1 MVLQYLTQFQIRGT
15 YLFGY
20 VRFNTVFTIF
30 YHKLKFIFDY
40 RDSYIFAVQT
50 DDLSKS
56 LEKMAPFFDF
66 SNYPPNHRLFDL
78 KNKAKLGKWK
88 NECAGKNII
97 SAIAVRSKVYSLEMI
112 DDDHY
117 DNIMNS
123 AEGAFD
129 VNPNIKSN
137 MKRCKGVKRHLIE
150 KKN

>member
-1 MVLQYLTQFQIRGT
+1 
-15 YLFGY
+15 
-20 VRFNTVFTIF
+20 
-30 YHKLKFIFDY
+30 
-40 RDSYIFAVQT
+40 
-50 DDLSKS
+50 
-56 LEKMAPFFDF
+56 MAPFFYF
-66 SNYPPNHRLFDL
+66 SNYLPNHPLFDL
-78 KNKAKLGKWK
+78 KNKSKLGKWK

-150 KKN
+150 KKIRHEDFRASVLEKKNKNVDFYTIQSKKHKISTYKQRKLALSGFYDKRYVLDW